1 MNREVLG
8 TAFGCQCGET
18 NQRLPSRPRYP
29 GVDNGIMSTVLIVD
43 DSQTL
48 RQMLSDLLREHGI
61 KVVVATNG
69 VEAKERIQSS
79 APDLVITDL
88 IMPQMNGY
96 ELCRW
101 IKNEPTT
108 QSIPVLI
115 CSTKSE
121 EFDRYWG
128 MKQGADAYITKPFH
142 PPELLKTVRQLLRG
156 MG

>member
-1 MNREVLG
+1 MR
-8 TAFGCQCGET
+8 
-18 NQRLPSRPRYP
+18 
-29 GVDNGIMSTVLIVD
+29 TVLIVD

-48 RQMLSDLLREHGI
+48 RQMLLELLQGNGLQVMEASNGI
-61 KVVVATNG
+61 
-69 VEAKERIQSS
+69 EAKAMIQSN

-88 IMPQMNGY
+88 IMPEMNGY

-101 IKNEPTT
+101 IKNDPAA
-108 QSIPVLI
+108 QKIPVLI

-142 PPELLKTVRQLLRG
+142 PPELLKTVKQLLQSHR
-156 MG
+156 

>member
-1 MNREVLG
+1 
-8 TAFGCQCGET
+8 
-18 NQRLPSRPRYP
+18 
-29 GVDNGIMSTVLIVD
+29 MSTVLIVD

-48 RQMLSDLLREHGI
+48 RQMLSELLIKSGI
-61 KVVVATNG
+61 QVVEAANG
-69 VEAKERIQSS
+69 VEAKEQLQASV
-79 APDLVITDL
+79 PDLIITDL

-101 IKNEPTT
+101 IKNEPAL
-108 QSIPVLI
+108 QAIPVLI

-142 PPELLKTVRQLLRG
+142 PPELIKTVKQLLRAAKS
-156 MG
+156 

>member
-1 MNREVLG
+1 MNK
-8 TAFGCQCGET
+8 
-18 NQRLPSRPRYP
+18 
-29 GVDNGIMSTVLIVD
+29 VLIVD

-48 RQMLSDLLREHGI
+48 RHMLSDLLEENGMQ
-61 KVVVATNG
+61 VVAATNG
-69 VEAKERIQSS
+69 LEAKKYIQAS

-88 IMPQMNGY
+88 IMPEMNGY

-101 IKNEPTT
+101 IKNEPST
-108 QSIPVLI
+108 QKIPVLI

-142 PPELLKTVRQLLRG
+142 PPELLKTVRQLLKGR
-156 MG
+156 M

>member
-1 MNREVLG
+1 
-8 TAFGCQCGET
+8 
-18 NQRLPSRPRYP
+18 
-29 GVDNGIMSTVLIVD
+29 MSTVLIVD

-48 RQMLSDLLREHGI
+48 RQMLTELLQHSGLR
-61 KVVVATNG
+61 VVVATNG
-69 VEAKERIQSS
+69 LEAKAQIQAK

-88 IMPQMNGY
+88 IMPEMNGY

-108 QSIPVLI
+108 QGIPVLI

-142 PPELLKTVRQLLRG
+142 PVEMMKTVKQLLRSK
-156 MG
+156 

>member
-1 MNREVLG
+1 
-8 TAFGCQCGET
+8 
-18 NQRLPSRPRYP
+18 
-29 GVDNGIMSTVLIVD
+29 MSTVLIVD

-48 RQMLSDLLREHGI
+48 RQMLSELLIKSGI
-61 KVVVATNG
+61 KVVEASNG
-69 VEAKERIQSS
+69 VEAKEQLQ
-79 APDLVITDL
+79 AQVPDLVITDL

-101 IKNEPTT
+101 IKNEPTLHDV
-108 QSIPVLI
+108 PVLI

-142 PPELLKTVRQLLRG
+142 PPELLKTVKQLLRAAKS
-156 MG
+156 

>member
-1 MNREVLG
+1 
-8 TAFGCQCGET
+8 
-18 NQRLPSRPRYP
+18 
-29 GVDNGIMSTVLIVD
+29 MSTVLIVD

-48 RQMLSDLLREHGI
+48 RQMLTELLENSGLR
-61 KVVVATNG
+61 VVEAVNG
-69 VEAKERIQSS
+69 AEAKEKIEAK

-101 IKNEPTT
+101 IKSQPTT
-108 QSIPVLI
+108 QAIPVLI

-142 PPELLKTVRQLLRG
+142 PVEMMKTVKQLLRSK
-156 MG
+156 

>member
-1 MNREVLG
+1 
-8 TAFGCQCGET
+8 
-18 NQRLPSRPRYP
+18 
-29 GVDNGIMSTVLIVD
+29 MSTVLIVD

-48 RQMLSDLLREHGI
+48 RQMLTELLENSGLR
-61 KVVVATNG
+61 VVEAING
-69 VEAKERIQSS
+69 AEAKEKIQAK

-101 IKNEPTT
+101 IKSDPTT
-108 QSIPVLI
+108 QAIPVLI

-142 PPELLKTVRQLLRG
+142 PVEMMKTVKQLLRSK
-156 MG
+156 

>member
-1 MNREVLG
+1 
-8 TAFGCQCGET
+8 
-18 NQRLPSRPRYP
+18 
-29 GVDNGIMSTVLIVD
+29 MSTVLIVD

-61 KVVVATNG
+61 KVVEATNG

>member
-1 MNREVLG
+1 
-8 TAFGCQCGET
+8 
-18 NQRLPSRPRYP
+18 
-29 GVDNGIMSTVLIVD
+29 
-43 DSQTL
+43 
-48 RQMLSDLLREHGI
+48 MLSELLLSSGL
-61 KVVVATNG
+61 KVVEATNG
-69 VEAKERIQSS
+69 IEAKQQIQVS

-88 IMPQMNGY
+88 IMPEMNGY

-101 IKNEPTT
+101 IKNEPAT

-142 PPELLKTVRQLLRG
+142 PPELLKTVKQLLRG
-156 MG
+156 GR

>member
-1 MNREVLG
+1 
-8 TAFGCQCGET
+8 
-18 NQRLPSRPRYP
+18 
-29 GVDNGIMSTVLIVD
+29 MSTVLIVD

-48 RQMLSDLLREHGI
+48 RQMLTEVLQNSGL
-61 KVVVATNG
+61 KVVEATNG
-69 VEAKERIQSS
+69 IEAKEKIQTK

-142 PPELLKTVRQLLRG
+142 PLELLKTVKQLLRSK
-156 MG
+156 

>member
-1 MNREVLG
+1 MNK
-8 TAFGCQCGET
+8 
-18 NQRLPSRPRYP
+18 
-29 GVDNGIMSTVLIVD
+29 VLIVD

-48 RQMLSDLLREHGI
+48 RHMLSDLLQENGMQ
-61 KVVVATNG
+61 VVAATNG
-69 VEAKERIQSS
+69 VEAKEFIQSN

-88 IMPQMNGY
+88 IMPEMNGY

-101 IKNEPTT
+101 IKNEPST
-108 QSIPVLI
+108 QKIPVLI

-142 PPELLKTVRQLLRG
+142 PPELLKTVRQLLQGR
-156 MG
+156 M